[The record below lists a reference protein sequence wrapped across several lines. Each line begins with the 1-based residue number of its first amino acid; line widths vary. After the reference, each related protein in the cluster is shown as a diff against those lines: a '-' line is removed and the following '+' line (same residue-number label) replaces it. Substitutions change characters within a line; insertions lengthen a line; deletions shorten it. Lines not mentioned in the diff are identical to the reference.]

1 MLPARLFPL
10 LVVVTSLWGGVLAG
24 RPWQLVAVGF
34 FALVGLLWL
43 PPEKRVGAQ
52 PGWLAAPLLPVLLS
66 LPGAWDHQWAWHL
79 TALWLLALV
88 VFAFGLSYPL
98 SLVQQRV
105 LACVAV
111 STVPWALAQASGG
124 LSQASEEV
132 GLLPQAWAPQALA
145 RLATGRA
152 FGTLALPGH
161 FAALQAMVVPLF
173 LAWHAQVHGWRRF
186 LPAVGLVA
194 SLAGTVASRSLLGA
208 GLWLLALFWFLPRHR
223 HPRLPFWLALALATL
238 GGVVWLREDLPR
250 LEPLHLRWVNWQVA
264 WWAFRQWPWLGVG
277 PGGLGMASLTSPW
290 AQQHITPFA
299 HSLPLQ
305 LLADLG
311 LAGLPAALM
320 GLGGLA
326 WLIGWLYAG
335 HRSLAV
341 ALLVGLVHNLFDFSF
356 FEPGFLFPYVLLV
369 TTGMAQLGVGRSRL
383 VPSWLVVG
391 LALPAMLI
399 ASLEARCSGEAWR
412 ARVLPENTE
421 KAQGLLKA
429 ASWTPWR
436 LSEVL
441 EATEA
446 ALEASN
452 SSLQSQVLAQLDRR
466 SWVAPA
472 SAAVAHTRALLLLA
486 QGRRGEAWAWVR
498 EAQRRAPHRQE
509 LALLEARCRP

>member
-1 MLPARLFPL
+1 MLPARLFSP
-10 LVVVTSLWGGVLAG
+10 LVVATSLWGGFLAG
-24 RPWQLVAVGF
+24 RPGQLVAVGF
-34 FALVGLLWL
+34 FALVGFLWL

-52 PGWLAAPLLPVLLS
+52 LGWLAAPLLPLLLS

-88 VFAFGLSYPL
+88 AFAFGLSYPL
-98 SLVQQRV
+98 SQAQQRL
-105 LACVAV
+105 LACLAV
-111 STVPWALAQASGG
+111 STVPLALAQALGG
-124 LSQASEEV
+124 LSQAREEV

-145 RLATGRA
+145 RLATSRA

-161 FAALQAMVVPLF
+161 FAALQAMMVPLF
-173 LAWHAQVHGWRRF
+173 LSWHAQVHGWRRL
-186 LPAVGLVA
+186 LPVAGLVT

-208 GLWLLALFWFLPRHR
+208 GLWVLALFWSWPRHR
-223 HPRLPFWLALALATL
+223 PPRRPFWLALALAAL
-238 GGVVWLREDLPR
+238 VGVVGLREDLAR

-264 WWAFRQWPWLGVG
+264 WWAFRHWPWLGVG

-311 LAGLPAALM
+311 LAGVPAAL
-320 GLGGLA
+320 LGLA
-326 WLIGWLYAG
+326 GLTWLAVRLLAA

-341 ALLVGLVHNLFDFSF
+341 ALLVGLIHNLLDFSF

-369 TTGMAQLGVGRSRL
+369 TTGMAQLGVGRSKL

-391 LALPAMLI
+391 LALPAMLTT
-399 ASLEARCSGEAWR
+399 SLEARCSGEAGR
-412 ARVLPENTE
+412 ARLLPEKTE

-429 ASWTPWR
+429 ASWAPWR

-441 EATEA
+441 EAAEA
-446 ALEASN
+446 ALEAGN
-452 SSLQSQVLAQLDRR
+452 SSLQRQVLAQLDRR

-486 QGRRGEAWAWVR
+486 LGRRAEAWAWAR
-498 EAQRRAPHRQE
+498 EALRRAPHRQE